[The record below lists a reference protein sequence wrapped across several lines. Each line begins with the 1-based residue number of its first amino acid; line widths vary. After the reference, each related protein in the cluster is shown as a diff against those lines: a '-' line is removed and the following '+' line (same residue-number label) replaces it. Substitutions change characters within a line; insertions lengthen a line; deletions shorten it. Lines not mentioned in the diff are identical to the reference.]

1 MSHNA
6 LTTPRSVKCY
16 LNQQERETLHLV
28 ANDLTDHEIA
38 ESLGLSVRTVN
49 NRLSQIY
56 LKLGVKGRAG
66 AVVMALVRGII
77 ELPKIA

>member
-6 LTTPRSVKCY
+6 LTAPRSVEFY
-16 LNQQERETLHLV
+16 LSQQERETLHLV

-38 ESLGLSVRTVN
+38 EELGLSVRTVN

-66 AVVMALVRGII
+66 AVVMALARGII
-77 ELPKIA
+77 DLPKIA